1 MPFRA
6 MAKMTGGWVPM
17 TMAQGFADLANL
29 HIPEGFGRI
38 IGGFVGNLAANA
50 AWGWKLRR
58 IKTGKTETAL
68 PRCFPKVRS
77 LKKRADVLYAGRS
90 LSAVTWQGSAVYAAE
105 PAICAVH
112 GSAAGTLTSA
122 LGLVGGLPSAIGMLV
137 IWPIANRFGKKN
149 SLFVGCIIALAAFV
163 NVHSFGIVCLG
174 VVFRHPP
181 RPVRPAGTAL

>member
-1 MPFRA
+1 M
-6 MAKMTGGWVPM
+6 
-17 TMAQGFADLANL
+17 
-29 HIPEGFGRI
+29 
-38 IGGFVGNLAANA
+38 
-50 AWGWKLRR
+50 
-58 IKTGKTETAL
+58 
-68 PRCFPKVRS
+68 
-77 LKKRADVLYAGRS
+77 YAGRS

-122 LGLVGGLPSAIGMLV
+122 LGLVGGLSSAIGMLV

-174 VVFRHPP
+174 VVFRHRVVFRHHP